1 MSRFEYPAA
10 SGAVAQ
16 DRTRQLLGQVMGLV
30 AATTMVA
37 AAGAYAGR
45 NITPGLGF
53 VFFIG
58 GFVCIF
64 GLRAARA
71 NRALSIGLLL
81 GMGLLLGVGSGP
93 TLERYSHLQ
102 NGSTLIAQAAGA
114 TALFI
119 AGFGAYGYATRRD
132 LSHWARTL
140 FFALLGLIGF
150 GLVAI
155 FVRIPHAQQIY
166 AVVGLG
172 IFSAYTMFDFNRL
185 RRSSDADAVFIA
197 ASIFLDILNVFFL
210 MLSLMGGGR
219 RS

>member
-1 MSRFEYPAA
+1 MEKQGLIKMEDAEVIVRDAEGKIQHKGQVDRGVKI
-10 SGAVAQ
+10 GAV
-16 DRTRQLLGQVMGLV
+16 
-30 AATTMVA
+30 
-37 AAGAYAGR
+37 
-45 NITPGLGF
+45 
-53 VFFIG
+53 G
-58 GFVCIF
+58 G
-64 GLRAARA
+64 GML
-71 NRALSIGLLL
+71 GLLL

-102 NGSTLIAQAAGA
+102 GGSTLIAQAAGA

-119 AGFGAYGYATRRD
+119 GGFGAYGYATRRD

-185 RRSSDADAVFIA
+185 RRASDADSVFIA